1 MRMISGFLAAG
12 AALAL
17 AGGANAATV
26 EIRDAVARVVVI
38 PEARNDIKVEML
50 STNPALPLAVKSQGN
65 EIVIDG
71 NLGHRITNCSGIM
84 GKVTVQVRGV
94 GKVAYADMPQVVI
107 RTPRDVHVRAGG
119 AIFGSIGKTDSLE
132 LSNLGCGDWTV
143 ANVDH
148 ELRLNLAGSGDIASG
163 SAGSAVLKLSGSGDV
178 RTQAI
183 RGPLSVS
190 LAGSGDIVAASVQ
203 GPLDV
208 TLAGSGDVVVAE
220 GRASEADLN
229 IAGSGDI
236 SFGGSAA
243 SLKARIAGSGDIT
256 VHQVTGP
263 VSKAVVGSGEVHI
276 GS

>member
-17 AGGANAATV
+17 AGGAKAATV

-38 PEARNDIKVEML
+38 PEARSDIKVEML
-50 STNPALPLAVKSQGN
+50 SVNPALPLEVKTQGS
-65 EIVIDG
+65 ETVIHG
-71 NLGHRITNCSGIM
+71 NLGHRITNCSGVM

-94 GKVAYADMPQVVI
+94 GKMAYADMPQVVI

-119 AIFGSIGKTDSLE
+119 AVFGSIGKTDSLE

-143 ANVDH
+143 ANVGH

-236 SFGGSAA
+236 SFGGRAA

-263 VSKAVVGSGEVHI
+263 VSKAVLGSGEVHI

>member
-1 MRMISGFLAAG
+1 MRIISGIFAAG
-12 AALAL
+12 AALA
-17 AGGANAATV
+17 AANGANAATV

-38 PEARNDIKVEML
+38 PEARSDIKVEML
-50 STNPALPLAVKSQGN
+50 TGNPALPLQVKTQGS
-65 EIVIDG
+65 EVVIDG
-71 NLGHRITNCSGIM
+71 NLGHRITSCNGLM

-119 AIFGSIGKTDSLE
+119 AVFGAVGKTDSLE
-132 LSNLGCGDWTV
+132 VSNLGCGDWTI
-143 ANVDH
+143 ANVTH
-148 ELRLNLAGSGDIASG
+148 ELRLNLAGSGDMTSG

-190 LAGSGDIVAASVQ
+190 LAGSGDIVAAGVE

-208 TLAGSGDVVVAE
+208 SLAGSGDVVVNDGHAD
-220 GRASEADLN
+220 EADLN

-236 SFGGSAA
+236 NFGGSAT
-243 SLKARIAGSGDIT
+243 SLKARIAGSGDIR
-256 VHQVTGP
+256 VREVSGP
-263 VSKAVVGSGEVHI
+263 VSRAVVGSGEIHV